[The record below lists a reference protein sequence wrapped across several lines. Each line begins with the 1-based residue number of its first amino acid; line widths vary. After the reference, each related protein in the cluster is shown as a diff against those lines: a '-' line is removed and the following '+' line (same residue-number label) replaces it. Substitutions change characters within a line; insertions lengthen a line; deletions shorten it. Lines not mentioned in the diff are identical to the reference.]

1 MLKSLAV
8 LLQQPLFV
16 VIGVSLLLSLVIVLT
31 LVNPIVL
38 SLVVLPLLTLLYA
51 LIEMRATEFKQA
63 DVFLWVTITTGV
75 GLGLGEAID
84 LFVVPSMR
92 Y

>member
-1 MLKSLAV
+1 
-8 LLQQPLFV
+8 
-16 VIGVSLLLSLVIVLT
+16 LLLSLVIVLIF
-31 LVNPIVL
+31 VKPILL

-51 LIEMRATEFKQA
+51 LIEIQAAEFKQI
-63 DVFLWVTITTGV
+63 DTFLWLVIITGV
-75 GLGLGEAID
+75 GLGLGEVID